1 MYEDG
6 YENVINIDFP
16 NKVNIFMDEKCREKY
31 SKIVKK
37 IFDTWE
43 IKDYN

>member
-1 MYEDG
+1 MYEDK
-6 YENVINIDFP
+6 YENIINIAFP
-16 NKVNIFMDEKCREKY
+16 NKVNSMDEKCRVKY